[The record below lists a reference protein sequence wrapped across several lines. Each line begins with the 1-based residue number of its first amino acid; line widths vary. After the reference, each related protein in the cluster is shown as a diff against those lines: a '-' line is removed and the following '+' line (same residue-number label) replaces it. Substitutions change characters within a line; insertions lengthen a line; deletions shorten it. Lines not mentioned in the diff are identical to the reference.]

1 MLDNVFEEASIVLF
15 VKVLVL
21 SVEITSLPP
30 NVAVV
35 ASKFAT
41 IVPVDIVKLP
51 VAAPVAVV
59 VPTINLSALSSNPIN
74 ALSLSPRSIMIPE
87 SLAGEP
93 VVPLPNSNNVSEATV
108 FVVDIVV
115 VVPLTVKLPETVK
128 SFPTVTSLGKPIVI
142 VSPETD
148 VSTSFASSL
157 YS

>member
-21 SVEITSLPP
+21 SVEIISLPP

-51 VAAPVAVV
+51 VEAPVAVV

-87 SLAGEP
+87 SLAGVP

-108 FVVDIVV
+108 LVVDIVV
-115 VVPLTVKLPETVK
+115 VVPLTVKSPVTIKLP
-128 SFPTVTSLGKPIVI
+128 PTVGLVGKPTVN
-142 VSPETD
+142 VPELSP
-148 VSTSFASSL
+148 TSISFEVP
-157 YS
+157 